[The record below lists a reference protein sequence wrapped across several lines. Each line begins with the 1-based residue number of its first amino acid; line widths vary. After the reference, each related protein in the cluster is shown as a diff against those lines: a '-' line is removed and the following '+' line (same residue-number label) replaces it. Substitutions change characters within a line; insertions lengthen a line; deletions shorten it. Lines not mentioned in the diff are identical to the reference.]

1 MNDSFSVVL
10 SNGRRDCQFSILSD
24 LFTIAHLIQF
34 SAYEIY
40 RLLDYRYAHAEY
52 CEIVEKRDDLALYNA
67 VRTPFFLA
75 FGRSLI
81 RFLRCTIRMNK

>member
-24 LFTIAHLIQF
+24 LFIIAHLIQF

-67 VRTPFFLA
+67 VRTPFLA